1 MENKDNIKMYI
12 LYKKIHVKE
21 LIYNI
26 YSFYKH
32 PRLNKDLK
40 TIIEVEGTK
49 QRLHKIQNEL
59 EKEKDEW
66 ERQMIEIENNI
77 ILNREII
84 KYPEVPM
91 FYKTL
96 RKNTTHYERIKM
108 CEKLLNCNCCDRHNE
123 YLPDLEFIFEI
134 DINNENNESNKNN
147 KILKCCMNCPYEKH
161 VEYLERDGNIYYKK
175 CNCSCRHYIRELYH
189 LICLDTY

>member
-91 FYKTL
+91 FYKAL

-108 CEKLLNCNCCDRHNE
+108 CEKLLNCNCCESYNE

-134 DINNENNESNKNN
+134 DINNESNKNN
-147 KILKCCMNCPYEKH
+147 KILN
-161 VEYLERDGNIYYKK
+161 VV
-175 CNCSCRHYIRELYH
+175 
-189 LICLDTY
+189 